1 MILVYYFPASSQQDL
16 HNILEDLS
24 LEVETLRNLLQ
35 DEQDR
40 NEKLSVELEEVRN
53 IGRVAMHLGVT
64 DMNSNDSSGSD
75 MLGLQHKLELV
86 LESNTELVAEK
97 EMLLGKL
104 RDQQQYIG
112 KLQVCFCY
120 DSKYH

>member
-16 HNILEDLS
+16 HNMLEDLT
-24 LEVETLRNLLQ
+24 LEVGTLKNLLQ

-53 IGRVAMHLGVT
+53 SGRVALHLGVT
-64 DMNSNDSSGSD
+64 DMNSNDSGGSD
-75 MLGLQHKLELV
+75 MLELQHKLELV
-86 LESNTELVAEK
+86 LKSNTELVAEK
-97 EMLLGKL
+97 EILLGKL

-112 KLQVCFCY
+112 KLQVGF
-120 DSKYH
+120 